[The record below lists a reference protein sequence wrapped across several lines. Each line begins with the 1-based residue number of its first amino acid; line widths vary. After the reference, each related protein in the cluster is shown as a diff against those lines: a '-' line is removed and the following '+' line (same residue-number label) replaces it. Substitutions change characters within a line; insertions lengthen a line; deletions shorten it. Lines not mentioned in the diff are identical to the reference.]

1 MIAAAVLAIA
11 ASAPVLSATT
21 TPASA
26 DEWRDR
32 GAGSD
37 DVRDL
42 LRDRVRT
49 RADLR
54 DLISDLLRDRQDMR
68 GNLRERIRS
77 WRGEDEDED
86 EGGGGSRGRL
96 RERLTERMAERN
108 RDEDSSCYFLTRSLR
123 DEDGDFIIII
133 RRRIC
138 RD

>member
-37 DVRDL
+37 DARDL

-49 RADLR
+49 RGDLR

-68 GNLRERIRS
+68 GHSRERIRS
-77 WRGEDEDED
+77 LRGEDEDED
-86 EGGGGSRGRL
+86 GGGLRSRL

-123 DEDGDFIIII
+123 DEDGDFVIII